1 MPVDW
6 KKPEAYN
13 RLLAAVMAAHDMKLD
28 YRKIASMYGEGAT
41 YDAIEGRFRIVKKEA
56 QVLKEELESGVR
68 APAPA
73 RGQPVSSNR
82 INGSTNGNASTS
94 TTPKK
99 GRKGNGIKSESSSS
113 SISPTKKTANQ
124 GVLSGRV
131 TKSSSSTSAKG
142 KKTNNNIKLETQTPT
157 PSASFA
163 SSTGAGVADDFSELL
178 MSDYNP
184 ESFAENGDDANE
196 DADGFYD
203 HEDEDAV

>member
-82 INGSTNGNASTS
+82 TNGNASTS

-99 GRKGNGIKSESSSS
+99 ARKGNGVKSESSSS
-113 SISPTKKTANQ
+113 SISPTKKAANQ

-131 TKSSSSTSAKG
+131 TKSASSSAKG
-142 KKTNNNIKLETQTPT
+142 KKTHNNIKLENQTPT

-163 SSTGAGVADDFSELL
+163 SSTGAGVADEFSDLL
-178 MSDYNP
+178 MNDYNAG
-184 ESFAENGDDANE
+184 SFAENGDDANE
-196 DADGFYD
+196 DADALY
-203 HEDEDAV
+203 EEEEEDAV